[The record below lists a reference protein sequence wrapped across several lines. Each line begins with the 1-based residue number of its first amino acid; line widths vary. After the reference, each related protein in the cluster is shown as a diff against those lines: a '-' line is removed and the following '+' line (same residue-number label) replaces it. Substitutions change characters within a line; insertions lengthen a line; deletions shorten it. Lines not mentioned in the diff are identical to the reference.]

1 MSSDYLNYSENLAF
15 PPQSVA
21 NDTIQANATACNQ
34 IQSTG
39 YSADDGKMTVDKP
52 AYESILRNSCNLI
65 EENNRLRAALKKCR
79 HHIVSTPILVQGDE
93 QESKRRLELLNT
105 VEDAIGEKTAA
116 VIKVFNC
123 GEAAIAKNNREFTLE
138 KKLAIAVEGINSAA
152 ALLTC
157 MDDLSEI
164 TGACNEQVALD
175 ELNKALEKMKESEA
189 QQ

>member
-15 PPQSVA
+15 PPQPAA
-21 NDTIQANATACNQ
+21 NDAANHF
-34 IQSTG
+34 
-39 YSADDGKMTVDKP
+39 ADDGKMTVDKP
-52 AYESILRNSCNLI
+52 AYESILHNSCNLI

-79 HHIVSTPILVQGDE
+79 HHIVNTPILAQGDE
-93 QESKRRLELLNT
+93 QECKRQLELLNT

-123 GEAAIAKNNREFTLE
+123 GEAAVAKSNREFTLE

-164 TGACNEQVALD
+164 TGTSNEQAALD

-189 QQ
+189 LG

>member
-1 MSSDYLNYSENLAF
+1 MSSDYLNYGENLAF
-15 PPQSVA
+15 PPQPA
-21 NDTIQANATACNQ
+21 ENDATNHF
-34 IQSTG
+34 S
-39 YSADDGKMTVDKP
+39 DDSKITVDKP

-79 HHIVSTPILVQGDE
+79 HHIVSTPILAQGDE

-105 VEDAIGEKTAA
+105 VEDAIGKKTAT

-123 GEAAIAKNNREFTLE
+123 GEAAVAKSNREFTLE

-164 TGACNEQVALD
+164 TGTSNEQSALN
-175 ELNKALEKMKESEA
+175 ELNKTLEKMKESEA
-189 QQ
+189 LG

>member
-1 MSSDYLNYSENLAF
+1 MSSDYLNYDENLAF
-15 PPQSVA
+15 PPQPAA
-21 NDTIQANATACNQ
+21 NDATNHF
-34 IQSTG
+34 S
-39 YSADDGKMTVDKP
+39 DGSKMTVDKP

-123 GEAAIAKNNREFTLE
+123 GEAAVAKSNREFTLE

-157 MDDLSEI
+157 IDDLSEI
-164 TGACNEQVALD
+164 TGTSNEQAALD
-175 ELNKALEKMKESEA
+175 ALNKALEDMKCKE
-189 QQ
+189 